1 MKAYIDGGPMTN
13 DDPKIKQDDK
23 ALKSESNAE
32 KLKFGGLT
40 PLTAAQIVT
49 LLVGATSSN
58 SSYGGY

>member
-1 MKAYIDGGPMTN
+1 MIN
-13 DDPKIKQDDK
+13 DDPKDIKEDK
-23 ALKSESNAE
+23 AQLVESKAE

-49 LLVGATSSN
+49 LLVGTTSSN

>member
-1 MKAYIDGGPMTN
+1 MTN